1 MKSWKTSLS
10 GLLVGLP
17 VAVDAIIKAYEA
29 GAFTGK
35 TGMQLIAAIGIVLL
49 GLFSK
54 DNNVTGGT
62 TQQ

>member
-1 MKSWKTSLS
+1 MKSWKTTLS

-17 VAVDAIIKAYEA
+17 VAADALIKAYEA
-29 GAFTGK
+29 GSFTGK
-35 TGMQLIAAIGIVLL
+35 TGMQLLVAIGLVLL

-62 TQQ
+62 RQA